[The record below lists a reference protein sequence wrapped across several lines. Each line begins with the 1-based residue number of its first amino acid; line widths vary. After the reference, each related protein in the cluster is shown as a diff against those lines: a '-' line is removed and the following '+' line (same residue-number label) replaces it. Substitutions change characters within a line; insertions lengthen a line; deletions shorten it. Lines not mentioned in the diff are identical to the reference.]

1 VGQKPPRQGL
11 IQGAT
16 VATSLLK
23 PLTTKVT
30 PNILLLLL
38 VVVPVVAALYLLP
51 WLFVILPLPLLV
63 LLVLLLGSK

>member
-11 IQGAT
+11 IQGAK

-38 VVVPVVAALYLLP
+38 VVVPVVGALCLLP
-51 WLFVILPLPLLV
+51 
-63 LLVLLLGSK
+63 